1 MREEWGISFIFSK
14 NDAALLNIDIH
25 IFGLKYNGVIGKGL
39 FAKLPGTD
47 AVKGLRSCGV
57 RQEQHE

>member
-1 MREEWGISFIFSK
+1 MREEDGILFIFSK

-25 IFGLKYNGVIGKGL
+25 NFRLKYNGVIGKGL
-39 FAKLPGTD
+39 FAKLPETV
-47 AVKGLRSCGV
+47 AVKGLRSYGV